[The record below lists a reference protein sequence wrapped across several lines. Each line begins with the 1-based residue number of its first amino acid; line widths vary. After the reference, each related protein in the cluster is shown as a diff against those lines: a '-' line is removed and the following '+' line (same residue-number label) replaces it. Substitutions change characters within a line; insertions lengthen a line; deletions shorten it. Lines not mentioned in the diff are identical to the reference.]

1 MFGFKPK
8 IEISIEMIGRDEGIF
23 VKTMFEFKE
32 LRANVSH
39 KLKTHAM
46 SVASTKLTPL
56 LSIY

>member
-1 MFGFKPK
+1 MFGFKPE

-23 VKTMFEFKE
+23 VKTMFGFKE
-32 LRANVSH
+32 SRANVSH

-46 SVASTKLTPL
+46 SVTSTKLTPL

>member
-32 LRANVSH
+32 LRAHVSH